1 VELSTVSPLLRFP
14 EYTRRNASWP
24 TNGSVMILKT
34 RAENGA
40 SSLGSRATSSPVVGS
55 LAMVGGLFV
64 SMAVFAIAKHSSSFS
79 MRQSRVADATLQNV
93 VGFERLRAD
102 ISRAGFLSTPNMV
115 DDPAVCRGVVYPTWL
130 QRMASI
136 YIEPVLPAG
145 LSSEIKLNGFT
156 PQSIVLSGSYA
167 SGNQFAVRAIS
178 PGPPVQVALQPD
190 RLGMAEIGYTKA
202 PVEATLSKVFA
213 TGRVLRLVDKTG
225 RIQFAKI
232 AGVTAGLNPA
242 ITLAV
247 NPPVQ
252 FRSGSSVGC
261 GIEGIGTGMV
271 VNVVDIIRYDLRN
284 LSSQPSFAPMFRG
297 GPSYEATRRELV
309 REELD
314 LDGNPI
320 ANTLELI
327 SEYAVDL
334 GFSLLVSQGAGG
346 LETIPPASVPDW
358 AGTPTLGAGRGPQHI
373 RAVRFWLSTRS
384 QEADRDAAIPYT
396 PAVPGPTRLRMS
408 LNPTD
413 PTLGP
418 FARVRTLQTTVP
430 LNNQATVTW

>member
-1 VELSTVSPLLRFP
+1 MRRNPQAAPARRKRGRAAPGFTLVELMV
-14 EYTRRNASWP
+14 
-24 TNGSVMILKT
+24 
-34 RAENGA
+34 
-40 SSLGSRATSSPVVGS
+40 
-55 LAMVGGLFV
+55 AMVGGLFV

-102 ISRAGFLSTPNMV
+102 ISRAGFLTTPNMAN
-115 DDPAVCRGVVYPTWL
+115 DPAVCRGVVYPTWL
-130 QRMASI
+130 RRMAGI
-136 YIEPVLPAG
+136 FIEPVPAP
-145 LSSEIKLNGFT
+145 STEITLNGFT
-156 PQSIVLSGSYA
+156 PQRIVLSGSYA
-167 SGNQFAVRAIS
+167 SGNQFAVRAIT

-190 RLGMAEIGYTKA
+190 RLGMAEIGYTRA

-232 AGVTAGLNPA
+232 DGVTGGLNPS

-247 NPPVQ
+247 NPPLQ
-252 FRSGSSVGC
+252 FRSGSTVGC
-261 GIEGIGTGMV
+261 GIEGIGTGVV
-271 VNVVDIIRYDLRN
+271 VNVVDIIRYDLRDLN
-284 LSSQPSFAPMFRG
+284 VSTEPSFKPMFRG

-334 GFSLLVSQGAGG
+334 GFSLLVSQGTGG
-346 LETIPPASVPDW
+346 LQTIPPASVSDW
-358 AGTPTLGAGRGPQHI
+358 AGTPGTLGVGQGPQHI
-373 RAVRFWLSTRS
+373 RALRFWLSTRS

-408 LNPTD
+408 MNPTD

-430 LNNQATVTW
+430 LNNQATVLW